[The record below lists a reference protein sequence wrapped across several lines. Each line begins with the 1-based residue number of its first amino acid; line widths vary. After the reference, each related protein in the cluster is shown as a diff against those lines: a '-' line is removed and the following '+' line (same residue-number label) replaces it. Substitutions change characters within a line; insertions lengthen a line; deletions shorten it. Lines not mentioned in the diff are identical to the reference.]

1 MGRGRGGGNMG
12 RGGMRG
18 MRGRGGARGGRQNHF
33 DGGHHQGF

>member
-12 RGGMRG
+12 RGGVRG